1 MTAFLSWNTIQRVLG
16 TTFSFFFSKQRVLR
30 TTFSFFFFIHFLS
43 LPAQSW
49 GDINYT
55 GRPWVENVSLPYD
68 ITRGLQNRHITLW
81 ASHGRYY
88 DQDRCEWR
96 WQRPTL
102 FTTNE
107 DLYTQTIVVPF
118 LIPMLE
124 NAGAVVF
131 TPRERDWQRHEVIV
145 DNDDHTTLTAYHESS
160 YKKGWQNTG
169 IQGFAQHPG
178 HYIDGENPFLAGTAR
193 QAETTTSKS
202 KYSLISFQP
211 TFTEAGRYAVY
222 VSYQTVD
229 HSIDDAHYTV
239 WHQGIKTEFRVNQQ
253 MGGSTWVYLGTFDFD
268 AGCNQWNRVVLTNQS
283 DSKGIVTADA
293 VRFGGG
299 MGNIERGGEISGLPR
314 CLEAS
319 RYYCQWAGMPFEV
332 YSSKSGQDDYK
343 DDINARSLTEN
354 LLAGGSCY
362 LPNREG
368 RRVPMELSLAVHSDA
383 GYNPDGQSIYGALSI
398 HTTQNDNGDSV
409 FDCGLPRTM
418 SAELAGDLLQNVDRD
433 IRARFG
439 IEWPQRE
446 LRDRNYSETRLPE
459 VPSAIL
465 ETMSHQ
471 SFPDMRYGQDPNFR
485 FTLARS
491 IYKTILRYIC
501 RTHDRDFVVT
511 PLAPTHLQVTFSN
524 MKRGEVRLSWAAV
537 DDPQEPTAQPSG
549 FIVYTA
555 KGQGGYDN
563 GTHVHANSYTLRL
576 EPGELYSFRVAAVNR
591 GGQSFPSEV
600 VSALY
605 QPKASKTVLVVN
617 GFHRLASPAF
627 IDNETEQGFVI
638 DEDMGVSYGRTPGFT
653 GRQLYYYKDKM
664 GIEDSTGL
672 GFGFTE
678 LAGRFI
684 AGNEFN
690 YVRTHAETIRQAGTY
705 NIVSCSS
712 YALDR
717 MDDRN
722 IAVVDLVLGLERNDG
737 YSLLP
742 YKTFTPD
749 MQSWLS
755 NYTRRGGRLLV
766 SGSFVGSD
774 MATDQERAFLS
785 QVLKCSWA
793 GKDNDTSESVSGMG
807 TKFKFYR
814 QPNELHYAA
823 QHPDILQTDGDNAM
837 ATMAYGDGYGA
848 AVAYSGSDYR
858 TFTMGFP
865 FECIQSDRT
874 RVAIMQGIL
883 NYLIK

>member
-1 MTAFLSWNTIQRVLG
+1 MTKERSYCDIIRGMLRMAFLL
-16 TTFSFFFSKQRVLR
+16 
-30 TTFSFFFFIHFLS
+30 FLC
-43 LPAQSW
+43 LYFPNINAQTW
-49 GDINYT
+49 GNIDYD
-55 GRPWVENVSLPYD
+55 GLPWVENVSRPYE
-68 ITRGLQNRHITLW
+68 ISRGLQNRHLTLW
-81 ASHGRYY
+81 ASHGCYY
-88 DQDRCEWR
+88 DQERCEWR

-145 DNDDHTTLTAYHESS
+145 DNDDHTTLTAYRESG
-160 YKKGWQNTG
+160 YKQPWKDTG
-169 IQGFAQHPG
+169 IPGFAYHNG
-178 HYIDGENPFLAGTAR
+178 HYIDGENPFVAGTAR
-193 QAETTTSKS
+193 QTETTSSKS
-202 KYSLISFQP
+202 KYSQISYQP
-211 TFTEAGRYAVY
+211 TLSEPGRYAVY

-229 HSIDDAHYTV
+229 GSIDDARYTV
-239 WHQGIKTEFRVNQQ
+239 WHQGIDTEFRVNQQ

-268 AGCNQWNRVVLTNQS
+268 AGCNEQNRVVLTNRS
-283 DSKGIVTADA
+283 NSKGIVTADA

-299 MGNIERGGEISGLPR
+299 MGNIERGGEVSGLPR
-314 CLEAS
+314 CLEGA

-368 RRVPMELSLAVHSDA
+368 RHVPMELSLAIHSDA
-383 GYNPDGQSIYGALSI
+383 GYTPDGKSIYGALGI
-398 HTTQNDNGDSV
+398 HTTQNDNGDSI

-418 SAELAGDLLQNVDRD
+418 SAELASDLLRYADKD

-439 IEWPQRE
+439 IDWPQRE
-446 LRDRNYSETRLPE
+446 VRDRNYSETRLPE
-459 VPSAIL
+459 VPSAIF

-491 IYKTILRYIC
+491 IYKTILRYVC
-501 RTHDRDFVVT
+501 RNHDRDFVVT
-511 PLAPTHLQVTFSN
+511 PLTPTHLQVEFVN
-524 MKRGEVRLSWAAV
+524 KKRGEVRLSWAAV
-537 DDPQEPTAQPSG
+537 EDAQEPTAQPSG

-555 KGQGGYDN
+555 KGQGGFDN
-563 GTHVHANSYTLRL
+563 GAHTHSTNYNLRL
-576 EPGELYSFRVAAVNR
+576 EPGVLYSFRIAAVNR

-605 QPKASKTVLVVN
+605 QPKASNTVLVVN

-627 IDNETEQGFVI
+627 VNNESEQGFVI
-638 DEDMGVSYGRTPGFT
+638 DDDMGVSYGRTAGFT
-653 GRQLYYYKDKM
+653 GRQLYFNKDKM
-664 GIEDSTGL
+664 GVEDSTGL

-690 YVRTHAETIRQAGTY
+690 YVRTHAEAIRKAGTY
-705 NIVSCSS
+705 NIASCSTQ
-712 YALDR
+712 ALDR
-717 MDDRN
+717 VDDRKY
-722 IAVVDLVLGLERNDG
+722 AVVDLILGLERNDG
-737 YSLLP
+737 YSLLQ
-742 YKTFTPD
+742 YKSFTPE
-749 MQSWLS
+749 MQSWLV
-755 NYTRRGGRLLV
+755 NYIRRGGRLLV
-766 SGSFVGSD
+766 SGSYIGSD
-774 MATDQERAFLS
+774 MTTDAERLFLS
-785 QVLKCSWA
+785 NVLKCSYA
-793 GKDNDTSESVSGMG
+793 GKDNDTGEGIRGMG
-807 TKFKFYR
+807 TTFDFHR

-823 QHPDILQTDGDNAM
+823 PHPDILQAAGDNAM
-837 ATMAYGDGYGA
+837 ATMAYADGYAA
-848 AVAYSGSDYR
+848 AVAYSGNDYR

-865 FECIQSDRT
+865 FECIKSDDMRT
-874 RVAIMQGIL
+874 SIMRGIL

>member
-1 MTAFLSWNTIQRVLG
+1 MTKERSYCDIIRGMLRMAFLL
-16 TTFSFFFSKQRVLR
+16 
-30 TTFSFFFFIHFLS
+30 FLC
-43 LPAQSW
+43 LYFPNINAQTW
-49 GDINYT
+49 GNIDYD
-55 GRPWVENVSLPYD
+55 GLPWVENVSRPYE
-68 ITRGLQNRHITLW
+68 ISRGLQNRHLTLW
-81 ASHGRYY
+81 ASHGCYY
-88 DQDRCEWR
+88 DQERCEWR

-145 DNDDHTTLTAYHESS
+145 DNDDHTTLTAYRESG
-160 YKKGWQNTG
+160 YKQPWKDTG
-169 IQGFAQHPG
+169 IPGFAYHNG
-178 HYIDGENPFLAGTAR
+178 HYIDGENPFVAGTAR
-193 QAETTTSKS
+193 QTETTSSKS
-202 KYSLISFQP
+202 KYSQISYQP
-211 TFTEAGRYAVY
+211 TLSEPGRYAVY

-229 HSIDDAHYTV
+229 GSIDDARYTV
-239 WHQGIKTEFRVNQQ
+239 WHQGIDTEFRVNQQ

-268 AGCNQWNRVVLTNQS
+268 AGCNEQNRVVLTNRS
-283 DSKGIVTADA
+283 NSKGIVTADA

-299 MGNIERGGEISGLPR
+299 MGNIERGGEVSGLPR
-314 CLEAS
+314 CLEGA

-368 RRVPMELSLAVHSDA
+368 RHVPMELSLAIHSDA
-383 GYNPDGQSIYGALSI
+383 GYTPDGKSIYGALGI
-398 HTTQNDNGDSV
+398 HTTQNDNGDSI

-418 SAELAGDLLQNVDRD
+418 SAELASDLLRYADKD

-439 IEWPQRE
+439 IDWPQRE
-446 LRDRNYSETRLPE
+446 VRDRNYSETRLPE
-459 VPSAIL
+459 VPSAIF

-491 IYKTILRYIC
+491 IYKTILRYVC
-501 RTHDRDFVVT
+501 RNHDRDFVVT
-511 PLAPTHLQVTFSN
+511 PLTPTHLQVEFVN
-524 MKRGEVRLSWAAV
+524 KKRGEVRLSWAAV
-537 DDPQEPTAQPSG
+537 EDAQEPTAQPSG

-555 KGQGGYDN
+555 KGQGGFDN
-563 GTHVHANSYTLRL
+563 GTHTHSTNYNLRL
-576 EPGELYSFRVAAVNR
+576 EPGVLYSFRIAAVNR
-591 GGQSFPSEV
+591 GGRSFPSEV

-605 QPKASKTVLVVN
+605 QPKASNTVLVVN

-627 IDNETEQGFVI
+627 VNNESEQGFVI
-638 DEDMGVSYGRTPGFT
+638 DDDMGVSYGRTAGFT
-653 GRQLYYYKDKM
+653 GRQLYFNKDKM
-664 GIEDSTGL
+664 GVEDSTGL

-690 YVRTHAETIRQAGTY
+690 YVRTHAEAIRKAGTY
-705 NIVSCSS
+705 NIASCSTQ
-712 YALDR
+712 ALDR
-717 MDDRN
+717 VDDRKY
-722 IAVVDLVLGLERNDG
+722 AVVDLILGLERNDG
-737 YSLLP
+737 YSLLQ
-742 YKTFTPD
+742 YKSFTPE
-749 MQSWLS
+749 MQSWLV
-755 NYTRRGGRLLV
+755 NYIRRGGRLLV
-766 SGSFVGSD
+766 SGSYIGSD
-774 MATDQERAFLS
+774 MTTDAERLFLS
-785 QVLKCSWA
+785 NVLKCSYA
-793 GKDNDTSESVSGMG
+793 GKDNDTGEGIRGMG
-807 TKFKFYR
+807 TTFDFHR

-823 QHPDILQTDGDNAM
+823 PHPDILQAAGDNAM
-837 ATMAYGDGYGA
+837 ATMAYADGYAA
-848 AVAYSGSDYR
+848 AVAYSGNDYR

-865 FECIQSDRT
+865 FECIKSDDMRT
-874 RVAIMQGIL
+874 SIMRGIL